1 MPVEQEIGVGLTEAF
16 QLVPEASTAALIVH
30 HPDAKYF
37 SVRASESS

>member
-1 MPVEQEIGVGLTEAF
+1 MPITEEADVSLTDAD

-37 SVRASESS
+37 SVRASE